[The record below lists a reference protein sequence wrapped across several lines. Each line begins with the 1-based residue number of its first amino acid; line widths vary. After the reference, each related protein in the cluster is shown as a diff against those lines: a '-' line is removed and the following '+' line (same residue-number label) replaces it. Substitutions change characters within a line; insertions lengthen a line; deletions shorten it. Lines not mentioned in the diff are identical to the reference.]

1 MKMSESSFELSK
13 QCKLMVDMHCFDSDI
28 SQGITTYIQGIYTY
42 LPSLAK
48 EFTFFFVA
56 RDIEK
61 IRAIFG
67 ERKNVNY
74 IQIKSKNK
82 FYRLVFEIPS
92 IIRKYEIDIA
102 HFQYVSPI
110 VKNCKTIVTLHD
122 ILFVDYPQYFPF
134 LYRLFKGFAFKIS
147 ASRSDLLC
155 TVSAY
160 SLNQISYHY
169 GISKNKIVITPNAVS
184 KDFFSIID
192 KEIKA
197 IDGQEIG
204 KYILYVSRIEP
215 RKNHVAIVDAF
226 ERLKLASR
234 GYNLVFIGQETVS
247 TPNLWHRIEKLS
259 PEIKS
264 RIRFISQTSYEELKL
279 WYKNAS
285 LFIYPTF
292 AEGFGIP
299 PIEAA
304 ACGVPVICNNAT
316 AMSDFTFFGKNLIDI
331 NDRSLLDCRIM
342 DILDK
347 KEQRIE
353 AQIRAE
359 IEAKYNW
366 KNIAESF
373 YNNLSLFGLFKK

>member
-1 MKMSESSFELSK
+1 M
-13 QCKLMVDMHCFDSDI
+13 
-28 SQGITTYIQGIYTY
+28 
-42 LPSLAK
+42 
-48 EFTFFFVA
+48 
-56 RDIEK
+56 
-61 IRAIFG
+61 
-67 ERKNVNY
+67 
-74 IQIKSKNK
+74 
-82 FYRLVFEIPS
+82 
-92 IIRKYEIDIA
+92 
-102 HFQYVSPI
+102 
-110 VKNCKTIVTLHD
+110 
-122 ILFVDYPQYFPF
+122 DYPQYFPF